1 LIRAIVYR
9 LRRRVLARHLA
20 LTFAVAPALAVVA
33 LSLSGCPAGR
43 APTRTKFA
51 PGVAFPTTL
60 GEGHG
65 DGDEPLLAE
74 PTPAA
79 SGSAAPATP
88 GSSASPPSAPA
99 SAEPPPGPPDP
110 EPLRLAEQWE
120 YELASK
126 GGKVS
131 VLAVH
136 PRRFA
141 RPVVTPR
148 RFGRVAIELWIGSE
162 LVERVRFDFP
172 GLALEHP
179 EKPAARRPLY
189 APTDLGRGADV
200 RQRVL
205 VPAAPRAR
213 KAVLLDRATGES
225 WPLPWPPD
233 SPTPSP
239 APAASAAPAMD

>member
-1 LIRAIVYR
+1 VI
-9 LRRRVLARHLA
+9 
-20 LTFAVAPALAVVA
+20 
-33 LSLSGCPAGR
+33 
-43 APTRTKFA
+43 
-51 PGVAFPTTL
+51 PTTL

-65 DGDEPLLAE
+65 DGDTPLPAE
-74 PTPAA
+74 TAPAA
-79 SGSAAPATP
+79 SGSVAATAPS
-88 GSSASPPSAPA
+88 SSAAAAQPPS
-99 SAEPPPGPPDP
+99 GPPDP

-120 YELASK
+120 YELVSK

-131 VLAVH
+131 VAAVH

-141 RPVVTPR
+141 APVVTAR
-148 RFGRVAIELWIGSE
+148 RFGRFAIELWIGPE

-179 EKPAARRPLY
+179 EKPAARHPLY

-213 KAVLLDRATGES
+213 KALLLDRATGAS

-233 SPTPSP
+233 SPIPSP
-239 APAASAAPAMD
+239 PPPASTTPAMD